1 MIKQDN
7 IISISEMRT
16 NTENVLKRLESR
28 EAYYLFSRSKPKAVL
43 LDFDYFADLQEML
56 EDQFDS
62 HELLLV
68 EDKEIDDATDW
79 QIFKA
84 KITA

>member
-28 EAYYLFSRSKPKAVL
+28 QAYYLFSRSKPKAVL

-56 EDQFDS
+56 EDHLDS
-62 HELLLV
+62 QELLSI
-68 EDKEIDDATDW
+68 EDKEIDEATNW
-79 QIFKA
+79 KTFKA
-84 KITA
+84 KIAA